1 MNFPAAA
8 AALGAECDRVNGQ
21 TVQVGVM
28 KACAL
33 YYPSLPT
40 DKDVMPRE

>member
-21 TVQVGVM
+21 AVQVAVM

-33 YYPSLPT
+33 YDPSLPT